1 MKVLQTNL
9 WREKKKKVDMKNL
22 KLKKAMNTIKAFLPC
37 QTFSFIESQ
46 VTKSK
51 LKSKSAYRW
60 KTEDKLL
67 ALSIF
72 FHSRKAYQVLSKL
85 FILPSKSTL
94 LHELRKMNIKPGF
107 SASVLEAL
115 KMKAKNMHPR
125 DCNVVLAFDEMSIK
139 EGLVYNPGSDIVEGF
154 EDFGSIGQTR
164 YIANHSIAFMVRGL
178 ASKWKQP
185 IGYFLS
191 SGPIKPTVLDSLV
204 KECLDKL
211 EETGLKVVALVCD
224 QGSNNRSFLQNINRV
239 SLHQPYLQY
248 GERKIF
254 VFYDPPHLLKNV
266 RNNLKKCNFEM
277 NGKIISWKHIVDF
290 YNFDKAQPIQM
301 APKLKDKHINLPP
314 FTAMRVNLAAQVLSH
329 SVAAGLATMVTFKKL
344 PSDAI
349 HTAHFVEHFDALFN
363 TFNSFALKSTQR
375 LRHAF
380 NDSSGHHAFL
390 RDSSNFL
397 ATIKTVNGKELPCL
411 FGWRLCI
418 NALLGLWQYLK
429 TAEKFNFLYTSR
441 LNQDCVENLFCVIRG
456 RGGFRDN
463 PDVQQFQSAFKYVV
477 ANKLFM
483 QSTSSNCQVDSDK
496 LLLDISH
503 VAMGKYLKPN
513 VPIVQ
518 RPCGTDIASVMKPAL
533 SIETRN
539 IVTYMAG
546 YLLRK
551 IPVNKCSECTSQLL
565 IEKPL
570 ANEDDQRY
578 EFVKNKALKEI
589 GSLLYPTPCMISFVE
604 DLENTFNTTFE
615 YITHMPSVLGRLCK
629 CADKYCSFLDC
640 QANECLMRLKGMVKL
655 YMKVRIF
662 HALKKSNTQNVET
675 KGLKRN
681 RKMLKLS
688 HL

>member
-1 MKVLQTNL
+1 
-9 WREKKKKVDMKNL
+9 
-22 KLKKAMNTIKAFLPC
+22 
-37 QTFSFIESQ
+37 
-46 VTKSK
+46 
-51 LKSKSAYRW
+51 
-60 KTEDKLL
+60 
-67 ALSIF
+67 
-72 FHSRKAYQVLSKL
+72 
-85 FILPSKSTL
+85 
-94 LHELRKMNIKPGF
+94 
-107 SASVLEAL
+107 
-115 KMKAKNMHPR
+115 
-125 DCNVVLAFDEMSIK
+125 
-139 EGLVYNPGSDIVEGF
+139 
-154 EDFGSIGQTR
+154 
-164 YIANHSIAFMVRGL
+164 
-178 ASKWKQP
+178 
-185 IGYFLS
+185 
-191 SGPIKPTVLDSLV
+191 
-204 KECLDKL
+204 
-211 EETGLKVVALVCD
+211 
-224 QGSNNRSFLQNINRV
+224 
-239 SLHQPYLQY
+239 
-248 GERKIF
+248 
-254 VFYDPPHLLKNV
+254 
-266 RNNLKKCNFEM
+266 
-277 NGKIISWKHIVDF
+277 
-290 YNFDKAQPIQM
+290 
-301 APKLKDKHINLPP
+301 
-314 FTAMRVNLAAQVLSH
+314 
-329 SVAAGLATMVTFKKL
+329 
-344 PSDAI
+344 
-349 HTAHFVEHFDALFN
+349 
-363 TFNSFALKSTQR
+363 
-375 LRHAF
+375 
-380 NDSSGHHAFL
+380 
-390 RDSSNFL
+390 
-397 ATIKTVNGKELPCL
+397 
-411 FGWRLCI
+411 
-418 NALLGLWQYLK
+418 
-429 TAEKFNFLYTSR
+429 
-441 LNQDCVENLFCVIRG
+441 
-456 RGGFRDN
+456 
-463 PDVQQFQSAFKYVV
+463 
-477 ANKLFM
+477 M

-513 VPIVQ
+513 VPIAQ